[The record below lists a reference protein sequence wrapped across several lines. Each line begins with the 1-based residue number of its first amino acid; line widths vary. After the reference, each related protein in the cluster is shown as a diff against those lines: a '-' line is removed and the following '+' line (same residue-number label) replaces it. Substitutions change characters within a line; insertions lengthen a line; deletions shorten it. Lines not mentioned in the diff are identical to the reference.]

1 MNCISII
8 VPVYNTSKY
17 LEKCLYSLINQTIK
31 NIEIIVVNDGSTDNS
46 LEIINKIAKEDERIK
61 VYNKKNGG
69 LSSARNYGIEKSIGK
84 YIGFVDSD
92 DYVREDMYE
101 ILKKNLED
109 NSADMSIC
117 RWYLVEN
124 EIKRECNFKTE
135 NKVLNSEDAI
145 NVLLSHSSFDNFVV
159 TKLYKREL
167 FDNIRFDEGK
177 LLEDLLIMYKLINK
191 SKLISLCSEPL
202 YYYVQRNNSIT
213 NNLNK
218 ELDEKC
224 FDAFVVRKNDL
235 QKMYPKLSKK
245 INSNYFT
252 ANKLYFMI
260 SLRSKNRNKAFEK
273 DRIKCMR
280 KNIRYVWDDN
290 SIPFRVKISSTLI
303 SMFPYLYFMLR
314 RKLFGK
320 EI

>member
-17 LEKCLYSLINQTIK
+17 LEKCLYSLMNQTIK

-69 LSSARNYGIEKSIGK
+69 VSSARNYGIEKSTGK

-109 NSADMSIC
+109 NSVDMSIC

-135 NKVLNSEDAI
+135 NIVLNSEDAI

-202 YYYVQRNNSIT
+202 YYYVQRNNSST

-235 QKMYPKLSKK
+235 QKMYPKLNKK

-280 KNIRYVWDDN
+280 KNIKYVWNDN

>member
-17 LEKCLYSLINQTIK
+17 LEKCLYSLMNQTIK

-69 LSSARNYGIEKSIGK
+69 LSSARNYGIEKSTGK

-135 NKVLNSEDAI
+135 NIVLNSEDAI

-167 FDNIRFDEGK
+167 FDDIRFDEGK

-191 SKLISLCSEPL
+191 SRLISLCSEPL

-224 FDAFVVRKNDL
+224 FDAFVVRKNNL
-235 QKMYPKLSKK
+235 QKMYPKLNKK

-280 KNIRYVWDDN
+280 KNIKYVWDDK

>member
-1 MNCISII
+1 MNLVSII

-46 LEIINKIAKEDERIK
+46 LEIINKISKEDERIK
-61 VYNKKNGG
+61 VYSKKNGG
-69 LSSARNYGIEKSIGK
+69 LSSARNYGIEKSTGK

-135 NKVLNSEDAI
+135 NIVLNSEDTI
-145 NVLLSHSSFDNFVV
+145 NVLLSHSSFDNFIV

-167 FDNIRFDEGK
+167 FDDIRFDEGK

-191 SKLISLCSEPL
+191 SRLISLCSEPL

-218 ELDEKC
+218 ELNEKC

-235 QKMYPKLSKK
+235 QKMYPKLNKK

-280 KNIRYVWDDN
+280 KNIKYVWIDN

-314 RKLFGK
+314 GKLFGK

>member
-1 MNCISII
+1 MNRISII
-8 VPVYNTSKY
+8 VPVYNTSEY

-46 LEIINKIAKEDERIK
+46 LEIINKIAKDDQRIK

-69 LSSARNYGIEKSIGK
+69 LSSARNYGIEKSTGK

-101 ILKKNLED
+101 ILGKNLE
-109 NSADMSIC
+109 NSFADMSIC
-117 RWYLVEN
+117 RWYIVEN
-124 EIKRECNFKTE
+124 EIKKECSFKTE
-135 NKVLNSEDAI
+135 NKILNSEDAI
-145 NVLLSHSSFDNFVV
+145 NLLLSHSSFDNFVV

-191 SKLISLCSEPL
+191 ARLISLCSEPL

-213 NNLNK
+213 NSLNK
-218 ELDEKC
+218 KLDEKC
-224 FDAFVVRKNDL
+224 FDAFVIRKKEL
-235 QKMYPKLSKK
+235 QKMYPKLNNR

-260 SLRSKNRNKAFEK
+260 SLRSKNRNKKFEK

-280 KNIRYVWDDN
+280 KNIKYVWKDN

-303 SMFPYLYFMLR
+303 SIFPYLYFVLR
-314 RKLFGK
+314 RKLLGK

>member
-69 LSSARNYGIEKSIGK
+69 LSSARNYGIEKSTGK

-101 ILKKNLED
+101 ILKKNLEN

-124 EIKRECNFKTE
+124 EIKKECNFKTE
-135 NKVLNSEDAI
+135 NIVLNSEDTI

-167 FDNIRFDEGK
+167 FDDIRFDEGK

-191 SKLISLCSEPL
+191 SRLISLCSEPL

-235 QKMYPKLSKK
+235 QKMYPKLNKK

-273 DRIKCMR
+273 DRIKSMR
-280 KNIRYVWDDN
+280 KNIKYVWDDK

>member
-69 LSSARNYGIEKSIGK
+69 LSSARNYGIEKSTGK

-92 DYVREDMYE
+92 DYVRKDMYE

-135 NKVLNSEDAI
+135 NIVLNSEDAI
-145 NVLLSHSSFDNFVV
+145 NVLLSHSSFDNFIV

-167 FDNIRFDEGK
+167 FDDIRFDEGK

-191 SKLISLCSEPL
+191 SRLISLCSEPL

-280 KNIRYVWDDN
+280 KNIKYVWDDN

>member
-1 MNCISII
+1 MNLVSII

-46 LEIINKIAKEDERIK
+46 LEIINKIAKEDKRIK

-69 LSSARNYGIEKSIGK
+69 LSSARNYGIEKSTGK

-92 DYVREDMYE
+92 DYVRKDMYE

-135 NKVLNSEDAI
+135 NIVLNSEDAI

-167 FDNIRFDEGK
+167 FDYIRFDEGK

-191 SKLISLCSEPL
+191 SRLISLCSEPL

-235 QKMYPKLSKK
+235 QKMYPKLNKK
-245 INSNYFT
+245 NQF
-252 ANKLYFMI
+252 
-260 SLRSKNRNKAFEK
+260 
-273 DRIKCMR
+273 
-280 KNIRYVWDDN
+280 
-290 SIPFRVKISSTLI
+290 
-303 SMFPYLYFMLR
+303 
-314 RKLFGK
+314 KLFYCK
-320 EI
+320 